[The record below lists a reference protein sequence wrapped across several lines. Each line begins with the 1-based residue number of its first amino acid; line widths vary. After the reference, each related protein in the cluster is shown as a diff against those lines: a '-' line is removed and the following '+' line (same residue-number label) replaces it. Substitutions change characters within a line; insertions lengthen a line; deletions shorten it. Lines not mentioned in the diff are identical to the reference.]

1 MHFAMLTY
9 SKGDEPMKKLTRIL
23 SIVMIVSILFSIFAI
38 TASAYEYTSGSTSK
52 YSRTFY
58 VYHTWGK
65 AVKITRTEAGVGSN
79 ELGNKITTYG
89 RFTYTIKDPNGKVIV
104 KDGLWRAD
112 STKSETLVKAFAA
125 KGRYTITISGVKIER
140 AAQSTWKTYP
150 KYKITY

>member
-1 MHFAMLTY
+1 MQTSILNY
-9 SKGDEPMKKLTRIL
+9 GKGVEQMKKLTRIL
-23 SIVMIVSILFSIFAI
+23 SIFMIVSILFSIFAI

-65 AVKITRTEAGVGSN
+65 AVKITRTQAGDGRDPLN
-79 ELGNKITTYG
+79 TKISSYG
-89 RFTYTIKDPNGKVIV
+89 KFTYTVKDSKGKVV
-104 KDGLWRAD
+104 RSGNWFAD
-112 STKSETLVKAFAA
+112 RTKSETLVKATQASG
-125 KGRYTITISGVKIER
+125 KYTITISGVKIDR